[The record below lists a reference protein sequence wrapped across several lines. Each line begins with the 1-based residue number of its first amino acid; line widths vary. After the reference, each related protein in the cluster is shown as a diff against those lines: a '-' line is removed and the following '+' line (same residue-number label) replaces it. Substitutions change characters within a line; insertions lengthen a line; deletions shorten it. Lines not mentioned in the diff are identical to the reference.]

1 MTLFD
6 TVYVVRFEI
15 GDGIEDR
22 LGNLLKIALQVV
34 VGVIKSRDE
43 TQII

>member
-6 TVYVVRFEI
+6 TVYIVKFEI
-15 GDGIEDR
+15 GDEIEDR

-43 TQII
+43 AK